1 MRGVIGEFA
10 ADLTD
15 WDDFFE
21 AIDANHDGIID
32 YQEFITASINRA
44 NVINKKNIDNVF
56 SIFDKDGDGEI
67 TFEDLK
73 AVAEELNETMTDEEL
88 LEMLQGAA

>member
-56 SIFDKDGDGEI
+56 SIFDKDGDGFI
-67 TFEDLK
+67 TR
-73 AVAEELNETMTDEEL
+73 EELKDVF
-88 LEMLQGAA
+88 